1 MNKMIKAGIPALAG
15 ALILTGLTGCATA
28 GTSSNTGSETTAA
41 QTEASGK
48 KDKIKIVTTIFPEY
62 DWVKNILGE
71 KADAAEVTLL
81 CSNGTDM
88 HSYQPTF
95 EDVMKISEAD
105 VFLYVGG
112 ESDEWVTNIIRDANR
127 EEKFA
132 FSLIEML
139 GDRVKE
145 EERPEGMQENGE
157 EEEEKQVDEH
167 VWLSLKNAEILA
179 EEIAEILIVLD
190 EDTSPDLYHDNTEK
204 YIKELEMLDS
214 EYTDA
219 VNSASVKTL
228 LFADRFPFRYMTDDY
243 GIEYYAAF
251 DGCEADTEASF
262 ETIAFLSKKVDELS
276 LKNIIKIDGS
286 DGKIAETIKSNT
298 QSKDQN
304 IIELDSMQS
313 VKDSDI
319 EAGTSYI
326 SIMEKNLKVLKE
338 ALK

>member
-1 MNKMIKAGIPALAG
+1 
-15 ALILTGLTGCATA
+15 
-28 GTSSNTGSETTAA
+28 
-41 QTEASGK
+41 
-48 KDKIKIVTTIFPEY
+48 
-62 DWVKNILGE
+62 
-71 KADAAEVTLL
+71 
-81 CSNGTDM
+81 
-88 HSYQPTF
+88 
-95 EDVMKISEAD
+95 MKILKQYSAD

-132 FSLIEML
+132 YSLIEML

-167 VWLSLKNAEILA
+167 VWLSLKNAKILA
-179 EEIAEILIVLD
+179 EEIAEIFIVLD
-190 EDTSPDLYHDNTEK
+190 EDTSPDFYKDNAEK
-204 YIKELEMLDS
+204 YIKEMERLDS

-219 VNSASVKTL
+219 VNSAPVKTL
-228 LFADRFPFRYMTDDY
+228 LFADRFPFRYLTDDY
-243 GIEYYAAF
+243 GIEYFAAF

-304 IIELDSMQS
+304 ILELDSMQS

-326 SIMEKNLKVLKE
+326 SIMEKNLEVLKE

>member
-1 MNKMIKAGIPALAG
+1 MKKKIFTAALAVAG
-15 ALILTGLTGCATA
+15 ACVFAGCTGA
-28 GTSSNTGSETTAA
+28 GTVGTTETTE
-41 QTEASGK
+41 THVSEDEYK
-48 KDKIKIVTTIFPEY
+48 MKIVTTTFPQY
-62 DWVKNILGE
+62 DWVKNVLGE
-71 KADAAEVTLL
+71 RANEVEITLL
-81 CSNGTDM
+81 CDNGTDM

-190 EDTSPDLYHDNTEK
+190 EDTSPDFYQDNTEK

-326 SIMEKNLKVLKE
+326 SIMEKNLEVLKE

>member
-1 MNKMIKAGIPALAG
+1 MKKKIFTAAMAVAG
-15 ALILTGLTGCATA
+15 ACVFAGCTGA
-28 GTSSNTGSETTAA
+28 GTVGTTETTE
-41 QTEASGK
+41 THVSEDEYK
-48 KDKIKIVTTIFPEY
+48 MKIVTTTFPQY
-62 DWVKNILGE
+62 DWVKNVLGE
-71 KADAAEVTLL
+71 RANEVEITLL
-81 CSNGTDM
+81 CDNRTDM

-190 EDTSPDLYHDNTEK
+190 EDTSPDFYQDNTEK

-326 SIMEKNLKVLKE
+326 SIKKKNLKVLKE

>member
-1 MNKMIKAGIPALAG
+1 MKKKIFTAAMAVAG
-15 ALILTGLTGCATA
+15 ACVFAGCTRA
-28 GTSSNTGSETTAA
+28 GTVGTTETTE
-41 QTEASGK
+41 THVSEDEYK
-48 KDKIKIVTTIFPEY
+48 MKIVTTTFPQY
-62 DWVKNILGE
+62 DWVKNVLGE
-71 KADAAEVTLL
+71 RANEVEITLL
-81 CSNGTDM
+81 CDNGTDM

-190 EDTSPDLYHDNTEK
+190 EDTSPDFYQDNTEK

>member
-1 MNKMIKAGIPALAG
+1 MKKKIFTAALAVAG
-15 ALILTGLTGCATA
+15 ACVFAGCTGA
-28 GTSSNTGSETTAA
+28 GTVGTTETTE
-41 QTEASGK
+41 THVSEDEYKMK
-48 KDKIKIVTTIFPEY
+48 KVTTTFPQY
-62 DWVKNILGE
+62 DWVKNVLGE
-71 KADAAEVTLL
+71 RANEVEITLL
-81 CSNGTDM
+81 CDNGTDM

-190 EDTSPDLYHDNTEK
+190 EDTSPDFYQDNTEK

-326 SIMEKNLKVLKE
+326 SIMEKNLEVLKE

>member
-1 MNKMIKAGIPALAG
+1 MKRRITLAAMAVAG
-15 ALILTGLTGCATA
+15 ACVFAGCTGA
-28 GTSSNTGSETTAA
+28 GTVGTTETTE
-41 QTEASGK
+41 THVSEDEYK
-48 KDKIKIVTTIFPEY
+48 MKIVTTTFPQY
-62 DWVKNILGE
+62 DWVKNVLGE
-71 KADAAEVTLL
+71 RANEVEITLL
-81 CSNGTDM
+81 CDNGTDM

-190 EDTSPDLYHDNTEK
+190 EDTSPDFYQDNTEK

>member
-1 MNKMIKAGIPALAG
+1 MKKKIFTAAMAIAG
-15 ALILTGLTGCATA
+15 ACVFAGCTGA
-28 GTSSNTGSETTAA
+28 GTVGTTETTE
-41 QTEASGK
+41 THVSEDEYK
-48 KDKIKIVTTIFPEY
+48 MKIVTTTFPQY
-62 DWVKNILGE
+62 DWVKNVLGE
-71 KADAAEVTLL
+71 RANEVEITLL
-81 CSNGTDM
+81 CDNGTDM

-190 EDTSPDLYHDNTEK
+190 EDTSPDFYQDNTEK

>member
-1 MNKMIKAGIPALAG
+1 MKKKIFTAALAVAG
-15 ALILTGLTGCATA
+15 ACVFAGCTGA
-28 GTSSNTGSETTAA
+28 GTVGTTETTE
-41 QTEASGK
+41 THVSEDEYK
-48 KDKIKIVTTIFPEY
+48 MKIVTTTFPQY
-62 DWVKNILGE
+62 DWVKNVLGE
-71 KADAAEVTLL
+71 RANEVEITLL
-81 CSNGTDM
+81 CDNGTDM

-190 EDTSPDLYHDNTEK
+190 EDTSPDFYQDNTEK

>member
-1 MNKMIKAGIPALAG
+1 MKKKIFTAAMAVAG
-15 ALILTGLTGCATA
+15 ACVFAGCTGA
-28 GTSSNTGSETTAA
+28 GTVGTTETTE
-41 QTEASGK
+41 THVSEDEYK
-48 KDKIKIVTTIFPEY
+48 MKIVTTTFPQY
-62 DWVKNILGE
+62 DWVKNVLGE
-71 KADAAEVTLL
+71 RANEVEITLL
-81 CSNGTDM
+81 CDNGTDM

-190 EDTSPDLYHDNTEK
+190 EDTSPDFYQDNTEK

>member
-1 MNKMIKAGIPALAG
+1 MKIYNTLTNKEEDFIPLKEGEVSMYVCGPTVYDFMHIGNARPMIIFDTLRRYFEYKGYKVKYV
-15 ALILTGLTGCATA
+15 
-28 GTSSNTGSETTAA
+28 SNFTDVD
-41 QTEASGK
+41 
-48 KDKIKIVTTIFPEY
+48 DKII
-62 DWVKNILGE
+62 
-71 KADAAEVTLL
+71 
-81 CSNGTDM
+81 
-88 HSYQPTF
+88 
-95 EDVMKISEAD
+95 
-105 VFLYVGG
+105 
-112 ESDEWVTNIIRDANR
+112 NR
-127 EEKFA
+127 A
-132 FSLIEML
+132 
-139 GDRVKE
+139 KE
-145 EERPEGMQENGE
+145 EG
-157 EEEEKQVDEH
+157 
-167 VWLSLKNAEILA
+167 LSALE
-179 EEIAEILIVLD
+179 V
-190 EDTSPDLYHDNTEK
+190 SEK

>member
-1 MNKMIKAGIPALAG
+1 MKKKIFTAALAVAG
-15 ALILTGLTGCATA
+15 ACVFAGCTGA
-28 GTSSNTGSETTAA
+28 GTVGTTETTE
-41 QTEASGK
+41 THVSEDEYK
-48 KDKIKIVTTIFPEY
+48 MKIVTTTFPQY
-62 DWVKNILGE
+62 DWVKNALGE
-71 KADAAEVTLL
+71 RANEVEITLL
-81 CSNGTDM
+81 CDNGTDM

-190 EDTSPDLYHDNTEK
+190 EDTSPDFYQDNTEK

-326 SIMEKNLKVLKE
+326 SIMEKNLEVLKE

>member
-1 MNKMIKAGIPALAG
+1 MKKKIFTAAMAVAG
-15 ALILTGLTGCATA
+15 ACVFAGCTGA
-28 GTSSNTGSETTAA
+28 GTVGTTETTE
-41 QTEASGK
+41 THVSEDEYK
-48 KDKIKIVTTIFPEY
+48 MKIVTTTFPQY
-62 DWVKNILGE
+62 DWVKNVLGE
-71 KADAAEVTLL
+71 RANEVEITLL
-81 CSNGTDM
+81 CDNGTDM

-190 EDTSPDLYHDNTEK
+190 EDTSPDFYQDNTEK

-326 SIMEKNLKVLKE
+326 SIMEKNLEVLKE

>member
-1 MNKMIKAGIPALAG
+1 MK
-15 ALILTGLTGCATA
+15 
-28 GTSSNTGSETTAA
+28 TTALNTPPPA
-41 QTEASGK
+41 RVPSGWEP
-48 KDKIKIVTTIFPEY
+48 KIVTTTFPQY
-62 DWVKNILGE
+62 DWVKNVLGE
-71 KADAAEVTLL
+71 RANEVEITLL
-81 CSNGTDM
+81 CDNGTDM

-190 EDTSPDLYHDNTEK
+190 EDTSPDFYQDNTEK